1 MTLLS
6 VVIFSTIYFL
16 PGLVALTRHMP
27 NAGSVMVLNL
37 FLGWTFVVWVVA
49 LAMAVGSQPQQLPRR
64 PWGES
69 Y

>member
-1 MTLLS
+1 MTLESLVILS
-6 VVIFSTIYFL
+6 AIYFL
-16 PGLVALTRHMP
+16 PGLVALTRRMP
-27 NAGSVMVLNL
+27 NAGSVMVINL

-49 LAMAVGSQPQQLPRR
+49 LAIAVGPQPQQLARR